1 MDLALLPSCAEL
13 FHTAAGAAYTDLRI
27 DGHRETWPIRSRRF
41 RAFLRGFYY
50 ETTGTAANAITLKIP
65 LDQLEA
71 HAQFDAPEQSVHLRV
86 AEHGKCA
93 SGLFHAFM

>member
-13 FHTAAGAAYTDLRI
+13 FHTAAGAAYADLRI